1 MRFSRMLCHFPDYF
15 KILNVENDATDE
27 EIKAAYLTEAKRW
40 HPDTNKASD
49 AQARF
54 QLIGEAYDNIKN
66 AKSRDAYRFETSPDA
81 AEDWTNKGRRNSKY
95 ERSQRSHHDVQYEY
109 NQAGKSNIPSIFH
122 EKIKSFNREN

>member
-1 MRFSRMLCHFPDYF
+1 MLCQVVPDYF